1 MQVTQVSADGLKH
14 HLKVVVPAADI
25 ETQVTQRLDSLAKT
39 ARLPGFRPGKAPV
52 SLLRKQYGR
61 SVVGEILEKSIDA
74 GSKQAI
80 ADHQLRPALQPK
92 VEVTSFDDG
101 KDLEFELHVE
111 NLPTPPEVDLAAIQ
125 LTRYEAEVAPEVI
138 QKALDDIVKGNRPYA
153 EPAEPRPARA
163 DDRVTIDFA
172 GKIDDVPF
180 DGGTGKDMPVV
191 IGSGMLVPGFEDQL
205 IGTSVGDEKVISVTF
220 PEDYGAENLRGKAAT
235 FDIKVNK
242 IEEPGEVVVDDE
254 FAKKLGQE
262 SVEKL
267 NDAIRQRFAQE
278 YGRATRMKLK
288 RALLDVLAESHQ
300 FEVPPGMVEIEFE
313 AIWRQLTA
321 EMQRM
326 GQTFADEGKS
336 EDEAKEEYRRIAERR
351 VRLGLLLSDIGTK
364 NEIKVENKELQQAMI
379 AQAQRFPGQARQVF
393 EFYQKNPSAL
403 EQLRAPIFEDKVVDF
418 IIDKAAVT
426 TTTVTPDELMKEADD
441 EDDEPMTSAGVQ
453 EDAAAS

>member
-25 ETQVTQRLDSLAKT
+25 ETQVSERLDRLAKT

-61 SVVGEILEKSIDA
+61 SVTGEILEKSIDEGA
-74 GSKQAI
+74 KQAI

-101 KDLEFELHVE
+101 KDLEFDIHVE
-111 NLPTPPEVDLAAIQ
+111 NLPTPPEVDLGSIE
-125 LTRYEAEVAPEVI
+125 LTKYEAEISPETL
-138 QKALDDIVKGNRPYA
+138 QKALDDIVKGNRPYS
-153 EPAEPRPARA
+153 EPAEPRAARQ

-172 GKIDDVPF
+172 GKIDGVAF
-180 DGGTGKDMPVV
+180 DGGTGTDMPVV

-205 IGTSVGDEKVISVTF
+205 VGTSVGEEKTLEVTF
-220 PEDYGAENLRGKAAT
+220 PDDYGAENLRGKAAT
-235 FDIKVNK
+235 FEIKVTK
-242 IEEPGEVVVDDE
+242 IEEPGEISVDDE

-267 NDAIRQRFAQE
+267 NEAIKQRFAVE

-288 RALLDVLAESHQ
+288 RALLDVLAERHD
-300 FEVPPGMVEIEFE
+300 FEVPPGMVELEFE

-321 EMQRM
+321 EMQRQ
-326 GQTFADEGKS
+326 GQSFADEDKS
-336 EDEAKEEYRRIAERR
+336 EDEAKEEYRKIAERR

-364 NEIKVENKELQQAMI
+364 NEISVENKELQQAMI

-393 EFYQKNPSAL
+393 EFYQKNPGAL

-418 IIDKAAVT
+418 IIEKAKVET
-426 TTTVTPDELMKEADD
+426 KTVTPEELMKEVEED
-441 EDDEPMTSAGVQ
+441 EDEPMTSAGLADEQ
-453 EDAAAS
+453 AGS

>member
-25 ETQVTQRLDSLAKT
+25 ETQVSERLGTLAKT

-61 SVVGEILEKSIDA
+61 SVTGEILEKSIDE
-74 GSKQAI
+74 GSKKAI
-80 ADHQLRPALQPK
+80 ADNQLRPALQPK
-92 VEVTSFDDG
+92 VEVTSFDEG
-101 KDLEFELHVE
+101 KDLEFDIHVE
-111 NLPTPPEVDLAAIQ
+111 NLPTPPEVDLAAIE
-125 LTRYEAEVAPEVI
+125 LTRYEAEVAPETI
-138 QKALDDIVKGNRPYA
+138 EKALDDIVKGNKPYA
-153 EPAEPRPARA
+153 DPAEARPARQ

-172 GKIDDVPF
+172 GKIDGVAF

-205 IGTSVGDEKVISVTF
+205 VGSSVGDEKTIEVTF

-235 FDIKVNK
+235 FDIKVTR
-242 IEEPGEVVVDDE
+242 IEEPGEVTVDDE

-267 NDAIRQRFAQE
+267 KEAIQQRFASE
-278 YGRATRMKLK
+278 YGRATRLKLK
-288 RALLDVLAESHQ
+288 RALLDVLAEKHD
-300 FEVPPGMVEIEFE
+300 FEVPPGMVDLEFE

-326 GQTFADEGKS
+326 GQSFADEDKS
-336 EDEAKEEYRRIAERR
+336 EDEAKEEYRKIAERR

-364 NEIKVENKELQQAMI
+364 NDIKVENKELQQAMI

-393 EFYQKNPSAL
+393 EFYQKNPAAL

-418 IIDKAAVT
+418 IIEKAKIETQKVS
-426 TTTVTPDELMKEADD
+426 PEELMKEAD
-441 EDDEPMTSAGVQ
+441 EDDDDVTIAAGPAD
-453 EDAAAS
+453 EEAAS

>member
-1 MQVTQVSADGLKH
+1 MQVTQVSAEGLKH
-14 HLKVVVPAADI
+14 HLKVVVPAAEI
-25 ETQVTQRLDSLAKT
+25 EHQVTERLDRLAKT

-61 SVVGEILEKSIDA
+61 SVVGEVLEKSIDT

-92 VEVTSFDDG
+92 IEVTSFDEG
-101 KDLEFELHVE
+101 KDLEFDLHVE
-111 NLPTPPEVDLAAIQ
+111 NLPTPPEVELEAIQ
-125 LTRYEAEVAPEVI
+125 LTRYEAEVAPEVV
-138 QKALDDIVKGNRPYA
+138 QKALDDIVKGNRPYS
-153 EPAEPRPARA
+153 EPSEPRPARA
-163 DDRVTIDFA
+163 DDRVTIDFT
-172 GKIDDVPF
+172 GKVDGVPF
-180 DGGTGKDMPVV
+180 DGGSGTDMPVV

-205 IGTSVGDEKVISVTF
+205 VGTTAGEEKVIEVTF

-242 IEEPGEVVVDDE
+242 IEEPGEVTLDDE
-254 FAKKLGQE
+254 FAQKLGQE

-278 YGRATRMKLK
+278 YGRATRLKLK
-288 RALLDVLAESHQ
+288 RALLDVLADQ
-300 FEVPPGMVEIEFE
+300 YPFEV
-313 AIWRQLTA
+313 
-321 EMQRM
+321 QRM
-326 GQTFADEGKS
+326 GQSFEDEGKT
-336 EDEAKEEYRRIAERR
+336 EDEAKEEYRKIAERR
-351 VRLGLLLSDIGTK
+351 VRLGLLLSDIGTR

-418 IIDKAAVT
+418 IIGKAAVT
-426 TTTVTPDELMKEADD
+426 TQTVAPDELMKEA
-441 EDDEPMTSAGVQ
+441 EDDDDDLVTGPDSRNDEPVS
-453 EDAAAS
+453 